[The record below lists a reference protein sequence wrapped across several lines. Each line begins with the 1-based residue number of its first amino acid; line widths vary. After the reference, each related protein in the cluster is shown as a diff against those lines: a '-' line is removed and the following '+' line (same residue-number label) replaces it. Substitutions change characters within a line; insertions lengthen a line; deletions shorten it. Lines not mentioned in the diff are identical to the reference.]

1 MSKKE
6 WSKAFQKS
14 NRITQDL
21 QNSIMKCLRTY
32 QSPTGIL
39 QEMNGLLTCCLW
51 PEPHVHCNL
60 LCCSHVSPLDVL
72 WGTGIDLWGE
82 TWPITAPHPANL
94 VSRDPTGVGSPEMI
108 WRFLNER
115 PQNSRFFIVSEH
127 GHIELHSK
135 FPRMLPIILHVV
147 VLF

>member
-1 MSKKE
+1 
-6 WSKAFQKS
+6 
-14 NRITQDL
+14 
-21 QNSIMKCLRTY
+21 
-32 QSPTGIL
+32 
-39 QEMNGLLTCCLW
+39 MNGLLTCCIW

-94 VSRDPTGVGSPEMI
+94 VSRDPTGLGSPEMI

-115 PQNSRFFIVSEH
+115 PQNFFYSLRAWTHRTTFKVSKDASH
-127 GHIELHSK
+127 YLTCSSFVLIKDDLICTYFYCANIQLDGAQVLK
-135 FPRMLPIILHVV
+135 VLLPSSTR
-147 VLF
+147 

>member
-1 MSKKE
+1 
-6 WSKAFQKS
+6 
-14 NRITQDL
+14 
-21 QNSIMKCLRTY
+21 
-32 QSPTGIL
+32 
-39 QEMNGLLTCCLW
+39 MNGLLTCCIW

-72 WGTGIDLWGE
+72 WGTGIDLWGK

-94 VSRDPTGVGSPEMI
+94 VSRDPTGLGSPEMI

-115 PQNSRFFIVSEH
+115 PQNSRFLIVSEH

-135 FPRMLPIILHVV
+135 FPRMLPIILHVI
-147 VLF
+147 VLFLIKDDLIRTYFFYCANIQLDGAQVLKILIPSSTR